1 MSIGKLSVSKENTAV
16 IEVPFKPKLDTE
28 IVRPPSTAVIEV
40 PFKPLLHPED
50 GLYKPITGSEVEV
63 PFRPYLGN

>member
-28 IVRPPSTAVIEV
+28 IVRPPGTAVIEV
-40 PFKPLLHPED
+40 PFKPKLDTEMK
-50 GLYKPITGSEVEV
+50 GKPS
-63 PFRPYLGN
+63 YLVTAEASKGTDYHI